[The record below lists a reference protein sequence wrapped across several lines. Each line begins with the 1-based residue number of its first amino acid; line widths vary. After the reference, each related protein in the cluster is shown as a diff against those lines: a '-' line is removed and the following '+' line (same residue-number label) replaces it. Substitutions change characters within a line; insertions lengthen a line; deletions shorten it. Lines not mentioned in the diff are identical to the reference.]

1 MSLGSGFCEQARRIQ
16 FREIPAVLE
25 LVFTVC
31 SILHGANCHE
41 EPPIRLDE
49 NAQMIACVMASQ
61 IEGARWVD
69 SHPNFYVV
77 RATCQPSGKFAKT

>member
-1 MSLGSGFCEQARRIQ
+1 LAAVFASKRDEIQ

>member
-1 MSLGSGFCEQARRIQ
+1 M
-16 FREIPAVLE
+16 LE

-41 EPPIRLDE
+41 VPPIRLDA

-61 IEGARWVD
+61 LEGARWAET
-69 SHPNFYVV
+69 HPNYYVV
-77 RATCQPSGKFAKT
+77 RATCQPAGKFSRT